1 MRKSVAFVSGNER
14 YIGLLGQRNFFD
26 FFCEM
31 LVLLLR
37 TSFHEAYSKI
47 YSKDK
52 LDRGYGYT
60 F

>member
-1 MRKSVAFVSGNER
+1 MLYVFLEISHALVCLVKEIS
-14 YIGLLGQRNFFD
+14 LTFFP
-26 FFCEM
+26 EM

-37 TSFHEAYSKI
+37 TSFHEAYGKI